1 MKNYHHDRIAI
12 ELKNIEYFCTSFQNL
27 KEAVRDQKIVLKY
40 IPGQKRLL
48 LHHCIVGDF
57 TRCKGCSVRGF

>member
-40 IPGQKRLL
+40 IPGQKRLYYIIAL
-48 LHHCIVGDF
+48 QEILQG
-57 TRCKGCSVRGF
+57 VRFAV